1 MSHRVG
7 ERVRVASRAH
17 EGHHRTPDYVKGKTG
32 TVQRIHA
39 AFTNPETRAY
49 GADGLPEQLLYMV
62 GFTHREVW
70 PGYRGHASDRIYVDL
85 FEHWLEDVW

>member
-7 ERVRVASRAH
+7 ERVRVANRAH
-17 EGHHRTPDYVKGKTG
+17 EGHHRTPEYVKGKTG

-49 GADGLPEQLLYMV
+49 GADGLPKQPLYTV
-62 GFTHREVW
+62 GFTQRDVW
-70 PGYRGHASDRIYVDL
+70 PGYRGRASDRICVDL
-85 FEHWLEDVW
+85 FEHWLEAG